1 MREKMQVES
10 FDRKIIAN
18 NLARQRLSILAQ
30 RHLRDLR
37 RSAVVEL
44 R

>member
-1 MREKMQVES
+1 VS
-10 FDRKIIAN
+10 N
-18 NLARQRLSILAQ
+18 NLARQRLAMLAH
-30 RHLRDLR
+30 RYLRDLR